1 MNIIKNRLIYISIPL
16 IIIIIGLAFMFYNH
30 SQDKGF
36 FNYDIQFTGG
46 TSIEIN
52 LEDAS
57 VTNEQIAQIFKDIA
71 EVENPQIQRI
81 GEGNSVIIKTKS
93 LDADVRSSL
102 VENISSTYS
111 IDKSNFS
118 IEDVSATISSEMKK
132 TSLISI
138 TIACIAI
145 LIYISLRFRDFKFG
159 ASSIIALLNDALIV
173 IVFYGAFRIPLNNT
187 FIASLLTILGY
198 SINSSIVIFDRVRE
212 NKNKNR
218 TLSNQELVNKSV
230 KQTLKRSIFT
240 SLTTF
245 FTVLCL
251 YIFGVESV
259 KIFAL
264 PVMIGIICGTYSSI
278 FIAGP
283 VWYILS
289 NLKYSKN

>member
-1 MNIIKNRLIYISIPL
+1 MNIIKNRKLYIAISC
-16 IIIIIGLAFMFYNH
+16 IIIAVGVAVMFYNH

-52 LEDAS
+52 LDGVEL
-57 VTNEQIAQIFKDIA
+57 TNEQIIEEFKNIA

-81 GEGNSVIIKTKS
+81 GTGDSVIIKTKS
-93 LDADVRSSL
+93 LEPEVRSSI
-102 VENISSTYS
+102 VESFSTTYN

-118 IEDVSATISSEMKK
+118 IEDVSATISNEMKK
-132 TSLISI
+132 TALLSIAIS
-138 TIACIAI
+138 CIAI
-145 LIYISLRFRDFKFG
+145 LIYVSIRFKDFKLG
-159 ASSIIALLNDALIV
+159 ASAIIALLNDALIV
-173 IVFYGAFRIPLNNT
+173 IVFYGALRIPLNNT
-187 FIASLLTILGY
+187 FIAALLTILGY

-218 TLSNQELVNKSV
+218 SMNNAELINTSV
-230 KQTLKRSIFT
+230 RQTLKRSIFT

-245 FTVLCL
+245 FTIFCL

-264 PVMIGIICGTYSSI
+264 PIIIGIICGTYSSI
-278 FIAGP
+278 FIAGS

-289 NLKYSKN
+289 NLKVVRK